1 MKAGFFEVDITPRVG
16 VGLCG
21 FGPYLNRYSIGV
33 RDVLKARA
41 AAFEQGGT
49 KAVIV
54 SCDLIGIT
62 TEIAQKVKQLVEKGT
77 GVPSENVM
85 VHCTHTHSGPNAGG
99 YIGWGNEDEPYLAL
113 LPGRIA
119 KACAGALERLRE
131 VEMRNTSRS

>member
-16 VGLCG
+16 VGLSG

-54 SCDLIGIT
+54 SCDLIGVTPEIT
-62 TEIAQKVKQLVEKGT
+62 QQAKKLVAKKT
-77 GVPSENVM
+77 GVPSGNVM
-85 VHCTHTHSGPNAGG
+85 VHGRCHHACTAN
-99 YIGWGNEDEPYLAL
+99 NNNPY
-113 LPGRIA
+113 
-119 KACAGALERLRE
+119 
-131 VEMRNTSRS
+131 